1 MKKIN
6 KEAFEKF
13 YNILVELENKVKVGG
28 DIMNVLKDLVNEKV
42 MIKTVLGEE
51 TYYFMWNAPA
61 TAEDIQ
67 AFENRNEC
75 SLPDDYKESLFNI
88 QRICQN
94 ST

>member
-1 MKKIN
+1 MVMDN
-6 KEAFEKF
+6 KS
-13 YNILVELENKVKVGG
+13 IDIGG
-28 DIMNVLKDLVNEKV
+28 DIMNILKDLVNRVNEKV

-75 SLPDDYKESLFNI
+75 SLPDDIVYIFFIYNYFTYAMFYELCF
-88 QRICQN
+88 
-94 ST
+94 